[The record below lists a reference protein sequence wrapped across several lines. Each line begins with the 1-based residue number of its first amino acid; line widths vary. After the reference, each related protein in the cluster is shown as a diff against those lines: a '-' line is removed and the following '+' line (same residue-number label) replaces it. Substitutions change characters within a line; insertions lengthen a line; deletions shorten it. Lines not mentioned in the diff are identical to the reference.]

1 VRTQGLPGIHKT
13 VSIRRRRERR
23 ERRMRRKRR
32 KEASQSGKKVY
43 QGQVISI
50 SILTKN
56 LCEKNLQTPIHIQD
70 SMSLFNNDLL
80 KSTFSL

>member
-1 VRTQGLPGIHKT
+1 MPVIHKT

-32 KEASQSGKKVY
+32 KEASLSGKKVY

-56 LCEKNLQTPIHIQD
+56 LCEKKPANSHTDPRQYVPV
-70 SMSLFNNDLL
+70 
-80 KSTFSL
+80 